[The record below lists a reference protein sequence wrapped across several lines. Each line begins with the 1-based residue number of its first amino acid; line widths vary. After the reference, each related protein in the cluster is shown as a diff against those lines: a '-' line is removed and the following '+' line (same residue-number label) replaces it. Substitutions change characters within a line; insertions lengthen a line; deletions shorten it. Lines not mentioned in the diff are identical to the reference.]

1 MKTKGVIFDFN
12 GTLFFD
18 NDKHIK
24 AWGKISKL
32 IRGID
37 ISEEEL
43 TQRLNGVPNKEI
55 IQYFMN
61 GKATPM
67 DIEKYSLLKEEYYRE
82 FCRKDKQNFHL
93 VEGAEDFFSYLQ
105 KQQIP
110 FTIASASIK
119 ENIEFFVE
127 SFKLNQWFEIN
138 QIVYDDGTYQNKIA
152 MFEKAADY
160 LGVKMAD
167 ILVFEDSFSGI
178 ANAYA
183 VGCRQIIVICPN
195 NQRALYENLPGVLKT
210 IETFE
215 DSEIKRLTL
224 S

>member
-1 MKTKGVIFDFN
+1 M
-12 GTLFFD
+12 
-18 NDKHIK
+18 
-24 AWGKISKL
+24 
-32 IRGID
+32 
-37 ISEEEL
+37 
-43 TQRLNGVPNKEI
+43 
-55 IQYFMN
+55 
-61 GKATPM
+61 
-67 DIEKYSLLKEEYYRE
+67 
-82 FCRKDKQNFHL
+82 
-93 VEGAEDFFSYLQ
+93 
-105 KQQIP
+105 
-110 FTIASASIK
+110 
-119 ENIEFFVE
+119 E

-160 LGVKMAD
+160 LGVKMTD

-195 NQRALYENLPGVLKT
+195 NQRVLYENLPGVLKT